1 MGTVTVKINGQ
12 EYNLKAQEN
21 EEYLHKISLHIDKKI
36 QTIMENNSSLSVSSA
51 VVLAS
56 LNAADEMF
64 KFKDKY
70 EALLIHEEEL
80 KEKEKE
86 LASMVNSQ
94 EEQISTL
101 TKEMEILEHTA
112 QKYIEECTKLKSYNK
127 ELKFQSQSDRY
138 KILDLEQ
145 KLIDNQIDLVK
156 ERKQNKV
163 FNNNK
168 R

>member
-1 MGTVTVKINGQ
+1 MGTVTVTINDQ
-12 EYNLKAQEN
+12 DYNLKAQEN
-21 EEYLHKISLHIDKKI
+21 EEYLKKI
-36 QTIMENNSSLSVSSA
+36 ALFVDGKIHSIMENNSSLSVSSA

-70 EALLIHEEEL
+70 EALLTREEEFKQ
-80 KEKEKE
+80 KEREFT
-86 LASMVNSQ
+86 SMINSQ
-94 EEQISTL
+94 EEQISEL
-101 TKEMEILEHTA
+101 VKEREILEHTA
-112 QKYIEECTKLKSYNK
+112 QKYIEECTKLKSSNK

-145 KLIDNQIDLVK
+145 KLIGNQIDLVK
-156 ERKQNKV
+156 ERKQNKG
-163 FNNNK
+163 FNNK